1 MPCVQGGVANWLC
14 LPQKKQK
21 RQAASTSNEVVTP
34 QTGWIFGAVM
44 ISQAMVVVGI
54 LSLRKRRHE
63 NLAKA
68 DEGYEMRSSHEDA
81 LT

>member
-1 MPCVQGGVANWLC
+1 VCLAYKAWLPTGSVS
-14 LPQKKQK
+14 PQKKQK
-21 RQAASTSNEVVTP
+21 RQAATNEVVTP

-44 ISQAMVVVGI
+44 ISQALVVVGI